1 MAPKRKKQ
9 EVPPS
14 LRPSN
19 LCIWGSLSLS
29 PSPMRHHTIC
39 QTQGP
44 TQDHLTAYIPGP
56 GLRAREEASHTR
68 SFSVRWVEGGAGPK
82 DSDYLKQVAQGN
94 RRYGAA
100 GPGRPGDV
108 GAGSFRDARLAPL
121 RPPSPMA
128 AAALRDTPQTLKP
141 RAPGACSRAR
151 SPGPGIQDSDAVGSV
166 TFEDV
171 AVYFSWEEWALLDE
185 AQRCLYHDVMLE
197 NFALTSSLG
206 GPTGGGRVV

>member
-1 MAPKRKKQ
+1 MGSRGPG
-9 EVPPS
+9 PPAS
-14 LRPSN
+14 VRPSN

-44 TQDHLTAYIPGP
+44 TKDHLTAYIPGP

-100 GPGRPGDV
+100 GPGKSWPGRTRQPRLQAAPQAATCPTLEPPPV
-108 GAGSFRDARLAPL
+108 TGYKASSSSF
-121 RPPSPMA
+121 
-128 AAALRDTPQTLKP
+128 
-141 RAPGACSRAR
+141 
-151 SPGPGIQDSDAVGSV
+151 SV
-166 TFEDV
+166 
-171 AVYFSWEEWALLDE
+171 
-185 AQRCLYHDVMLE
+185 
-197 NFALTSSLG
+197 TSSLTLRTR
-206 GPTGGGRVV
+206 P